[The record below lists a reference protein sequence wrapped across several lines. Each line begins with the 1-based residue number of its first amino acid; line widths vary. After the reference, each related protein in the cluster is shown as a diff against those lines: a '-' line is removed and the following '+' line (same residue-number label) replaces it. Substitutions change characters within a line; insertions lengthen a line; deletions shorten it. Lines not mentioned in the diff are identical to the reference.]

1 MKTKVRMMVT
11 VWFIRDYNKMIFDFL
26 KMEFE
31 VACASQTQ
39 GWFIYNIIIFY
50 SHIFSYVKMI
60 GCVYKKFV

>member
-1 MKTKVRMMVT
+1 
-11 VWFIRDYNKMIFDFL
+11 MIFDFL